1 MTTINAQFNQEMNVT
16 NTVFNALSAV
26 RPASKLNFGLGASIK
41 KATSKLASFY
51 SNLLGEKVTAH
62 QSLTILHA
70 KVAFLAMVFP
80 MEMSVLYHVA
90 TVAWFAITLKKCHE
104 AGL

>member
-26 RPASKLNFGLGASIK
+26 RSFSMPSIRPAATFK